1 MPGNRKPRDA
11 PLAVRLDPEA
21 ATALDTL
28 CAQWRC
34 GKAEAVRRAL
44 GEAVAGGE
52 ALRPV
57 MEAPARINSRPG
69 ADARALGGPR
79 PCQ

>member
-44 GEAVAGGE
+44 GEAVAGG
-52 ALRPV
+52 
-57 MEAPARINSRPG
+57 
-69 ADARALGGPR
+69 
-79 PCQ
+79 